1 MDIIEL
7 IGFAAALCT
16 TLSYVPQAI
25 KTIKTKNTGDLSLV
39 MYIILNMG
47 IFCWLLYG
55 FLIWSIPIIAA
66 NIITIMLTFTILMLK
81 IKYK

>member
-1 MDIIEL
+1 MDIIEI